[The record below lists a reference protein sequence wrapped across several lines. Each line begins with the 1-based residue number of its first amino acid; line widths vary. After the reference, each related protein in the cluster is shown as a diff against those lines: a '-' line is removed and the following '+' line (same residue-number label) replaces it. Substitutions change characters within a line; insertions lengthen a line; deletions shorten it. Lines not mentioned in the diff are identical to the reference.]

1 MKEKEAKK
9 LVMQGMTTLIEKM
22 CEIHKQVHVLT
33 DKIEALELRLEA
45 IEEPIETL
53 DTFHET
59 LTRIEKKVEKVHIE
73 MFLNK
78 NSQKSAELKKE
89 FAWHNILR
97 SKDQLKTIEYRKV
110 GNKYQFEVFGYSIKG
125 NKTGSMAYQPFLK
138 YLYNEGFIDEINFV
152 GAKDSKNKTSNKPVK
167 SVKKQSKTK

>member
-1 MKEKEAKK
+1 
-9 LVMQGMTTLIEKM
+9 MQGMTTLIEKM
-22 CEIHKQVHVLT
+22 CEIHEQTKVLT

-45 IEEPIETL
+45 IEEPIEIL

-89 FAWHNILR
+89 FKWHNILT
-97 SKDQLKTIEYRKV
+97 SKDKKTILEYRKI
-110 GNKYQFEVFGYSIKG
+110 GDKYDFIINGYSAKK
-125 NKTGSMAYQPFLK
+125 NRFGSMSYRQFVN
-138 YLYNEGFIDEINFV
+138 YLYNEGFIDDKNFIEV
-152 GAKDSKNKTSNKPVK
+152 KSLDQKAPKKSPVK